1 LAYTLSHPE
10 IVSCASLAAVI
21 DPVAHGKGKDKLWK
35 ENGVKYVPQRKN
47 KSKNASVLSISRK
60 HENKIN

>member
-1 LAYTLSHPE
+1 LSHPE

-47 KSKNASVLSISRK
+47 KSKKMPLYYQLA
-60 HENKIN
+60 ENTKIR